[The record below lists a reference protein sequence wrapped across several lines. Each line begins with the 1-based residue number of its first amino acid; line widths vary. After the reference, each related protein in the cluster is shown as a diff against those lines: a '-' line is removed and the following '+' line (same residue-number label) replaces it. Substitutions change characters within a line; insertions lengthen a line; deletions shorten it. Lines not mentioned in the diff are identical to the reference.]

1 MLIIASPTSR
11 RAAGATALAL
21 ATAVALSGCGGS
33 STAEAP
39 PAAAA
44 STSSA
49 APMGPQAA
57 TGTAAASVPAGSHL
71 GPRAFAAAASR
82 PGTVILDVRTAE
94 EFAAGHLPGA
104 MNADVESPGFAA
116 ALDGLDPSLSYA
128 VYCHSGRRSGIA
140 LDEMSQAGFTDAY
153 DLAGGISA
161 WVGSGG
167 HVVRP

>member
-1 MLIIASPTSR
+1 MPNIASPASR
-11 RAAGATALAL
+11 RSAGAAALAL

-33 STAEAP
+33 STAGAP
-39 PAAAA
+39 PAAVD

-57 TGTAAASVPAGSHL
+57 TGTPASVPAGSHL

-104 MNADVESPGFAA
+104 MNADVESPSFAA
-116 ALDGLDPSLSYA
+116 ALDGLDRAASYA

-140 LDEMSQAGFTDAY
+140 LDTMSQAGFTDAY

-161 WVGSGG
+161 WVGAGG
-167 HVVRP
+167 QVVRS